1 MRNKDWDDCENK
13 HFEKFAKQDEG
24 LAYTIVME
32 MYHARKAQ
40 EAHDEEKRSIVA
52 AIDQI
57 ADGICELERILKI
70 SIYDMK
76 KRHGKAMAKLLNQQE
91 LEGSAE

>member
-1 MRNKDWDDCENK
+1 MRNKDWNDCENR

-57 ADGICELERILKI
+57 ADGICTLERILKI
-70 SIYDMK
+70 NIHKMSEKHSAAQYEMF
-76 KRHGKAMAKLLNQQE
+76 KRLRGTE
-91 LEGSAE
+91 

>member
-76 KRHGKAMAKLLNQQE
+76 KRHWKAMAKLLNQQE
-91 LEGSAE
+91 LEGGAE